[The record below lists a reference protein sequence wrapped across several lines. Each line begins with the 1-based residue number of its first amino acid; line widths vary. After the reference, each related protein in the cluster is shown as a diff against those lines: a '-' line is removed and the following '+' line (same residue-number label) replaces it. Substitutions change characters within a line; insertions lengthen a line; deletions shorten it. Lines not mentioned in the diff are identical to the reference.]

1 MDRRADGVLAAADD
15 RLVHGTIKEFGTPA
29 AASAAFSDRGVR
41 YYLENDYIQAMF
53 RFNQAWLIDST
64 NPESYYGFAIVYT
77 DHGNHAEAHRW
88 IQEAL
93 NRDLSL
99 CVSLADAALIEAR
112 YLGYNPDLTEAER
125 SEIRAEIDRLLDRAK
140 ETSFGDQRDYVE
152 TTGAEALEILRRAGS

>member
-1 MDRRADGVLAAADD
+1 M
-15 RLVHGTIKEFGTPA
+15 
-29 AASAAFSDRGVR
+29 
-41 YYLENDYIQAMF
+41 
-53 RFNQAWLIDST
+53 
-64 NPESYYGFAIVYT
+64 
-77 DHGNHAEAHRW
+77 
-88 IQEAL
+88 